1 LIVGSIP
8 TRAIELAKWWN
19 GRHTTLRTSRLH
31 GVGVRLS
38 PWSLRSG
45 LELGFQHGLIRRPT
59 PVQIR
64 PPLMRGEGTGARGE
78 QGCFS
83 SLAPHSSP
91 LVWAAGPTGRRRLC
105 TPEMRVRLPRG
116 PLTEGSR
123 IWLAGPLCYSGS
135 PTEIRVRLPCLPLAA
150 PVVKRTIM
158 PRFERGVPGSTPG
171 RGTDSPVV
179 EWPRRL
185 PDTEE
190 IGGSIPPGTTSED
203 TRYETRDARK
213 SRLTPLVSRVSCT
226 VSDLTDG
233 LPELATGL
241 AWNASEPQGLVG
253 STPTPSAVSV
263 V

>member
-1 LIVGSIP
+1 VAVTHSRKRCAGSTP
-8 TRAIELAKWWN
+8 ARRTDGSFVYRLKDAGFSSRKDGFDSHTGYLAKWWN
-19 GRHTTLRTSRLH
+19 GRHATLRTSCLT

-158 PRFERGVPGSTPG
+158 PRFERGVPGSSPG
-171 RGTDSPVV
+171 RG
-179 EWPRRL
+179 
-185 PDTEE
+185 
-190 IGGSIPPGTTSED
+190 IG
-203 TRYETRDARK
+203 
-213 SRLTPLVSRVSCT
+213 
-226 VSDLTDG
+226 
-233 LPELATGL
+233 
-241 AWNASEPQGLVG
+241 
-253 STPTPSAVSV
+253 
-263 V
+263 